1 MGSLISARQL
11 EKVEGFVASALA
23 DGARLICGGR
33 RPADPELAR
42 GFFYEAT
49 VFADVTPEMRLARE
63 EVFGP
68 IMSVFRWE
76 DEDALFDQVNALDF
90 GLTGS
95 IWTRDL
101 DIAHRAARR
110 LESGYI
116 WINNTSQ
123 HFIGAPFG
131 GVKQSGIGREECFEE
146 LLEFT
151 QVKNVNLRLRSD

>member
-1 MGSLISARQL
+1 VR
-11 EKVEGFVASALA
+11 SALD
-23 DGARLICGGR
+23 DGARLVCGGR
-33 RPADPELAR
+33 RPTDPVLAN

-49 VFADVTPEMRLARE
+49 VFADVRPDMRLARE

-68 IMSVFRWE
+68 IMLVFRWD
-76 DEDALFDQVNALDF
+76 DEDRLFAQVNAVDY

-101 DIAHRAARR
+101 ATAHRAAARV
-110 LESGYI
+110 ETGCV

-123 HFIGAPFG
+123 HFLGAPFG

-151 QVKNVNLRLRSD
+151 QVKNINIRLQAV